1 MSVNVAASHE
11 AVACSENYFFFLI
24 REYSLLL
31 WEISY
36 LILVVIQGGSRLLQI
51 LISCGI

>member
-1 MSVNVAASHE
+1 MLLQAMKLLLVQKTI
-11 AVACSENYFFFLI
+11 FFFLI

>member
-1 MSVNVAASHE
+1 MLLQAMKLLLVQKTF
-11 AVACSENYFFFLI
+11 FFFLI

-36 LILVVIQGGSRLLQI
+36 LILVVIQEGSRLLQI